1 MLYLFTELDRT
12 LLPNGSQ
19 DEWPAARPLFA
30 RLAACSDVFV
40 TYVSGRSCQ
49 LIQDAIDEFGIQE
62 PVYAVADIGTSM
74 YLIGPDGWQ
83 LIDQGHT
90 RIGQSWADPVNGIAP
105 KLNDIEMSYTS
116 GTWKTK
122 FPLSS

>member
-1 MLYLFTELDRT
+1 
-12 LLPNGSQ
+12 
-19 DEWPAARPLFA
+19 
-30 RLAACSDVFV
+30 
-40 TYVSGRSCQ
+40 
-49 LIQDAIDEFGIQE
+49 
-62 PVYAVADIGTSM
+62 M

-116 GTWKTK
+116 GT
-122 FPLSS
+122 